1 MTYNYNGKKSVECM
15 CQIYINTGSFAI
27 VILIFLTDMFAHIRG
42 RGTYSMLEGIGAH
55 NQIFQIAK
63 DFGQSSIALTDLYG
77 LYGVVDFYTKSK
89 NFDIKPLL
97 WVEMPYTSHFA
108 TLSVSRWMIKQLGTV
123 TLLATDKM
131 WYHNLLRI
139 VSAGYEHTIDD
150 VPCID
155 SQIIA
160 NFAEWILVLIG
171 GLWSM
176 VYTSIVL
183 RNNPGQA
190 KNDVALLSDVI
201 GQDNLVFDITAQS
214 YKDYP
219 ELQQVND
226 FVLNLVKE
234 YDGTMVTSSGYLYPT
249 KSQKWAY
256 ETALAIKDGKRNYD
270 PDARKIVWAH
280 HILSELEVRDI
291 LQKNKF
297 SDELIDRLIDA
308 TGELAD
314 RCNPKITLWQALFPN
329 YDTPADIQVIYDAHK
344 DTLLE

>member
-1 MTYNYNGKKSVECM
+1 
-15 CQIYINTGSFAI
+15 
-27 VILIFLTDMFAHIRG
+27 
-42 RGTYSMLEGIGAH
+42 MLEGIGAH
-55 NQIFQIAK
+55 QQIFQIAK
-63 DFGQSSIALTDLYG
+63 DFWQNSIALTDLYG

-108 TLSVSRWMIKQLGTV
+108 TLSASRWMIKQLGTV
-123 TLLATDKM
+123 TLLATDNI

-139 VSAGYEHTIDD
+139 VSAAYEHTIDD
-150 VPCID
+150 IPCID

-160 NFAEWILVLIG
+160 NFSEWMLVLIG
-171 GLWSM
+171 GLWST
-176 VYTSIVL
+176 VYNTIVL

-190 KNDVALLSDVI
+190 KNDIALLSDVI
-201 GQDNLVFDITAQS
+201 GKENLVFDITAQS

-219 ELQQVND
+219 QLQQVND
-226 FVLNLVKE
+226 FVMNIVKE
-234 YDGTMVTSSGYLYPT
+234 YDGIMVTSSGYLYPT

-297 SDELIDRLIDA
+297 SDELIDSLIDA

-314 RCNPKITLWQALFPN
+314 RCNAKITLWQALFPN
-329 YDTPADIQVIYDAHK
+329 YDTPEDIQLIYEAHK
-344 DTLLE
+344 DNLLE